1 MKSTLVFFLNQ
12 KMFCQCDIISHN
24 IPYTEIYI
32 IKFLLRPLLP
42 KLGIYIGILRGKSRV
57 ELSGGILSVK
67 TTSMGTLILI
77 LFSIVYNDNWTPPN
91 QINFFDK
98 RKELMVNTAFFERQ
112 IRADPDPVLYS
123 DIFFLKLKY

>member
-1 MKSTLVFFLNQ
+1 
-12 KMFCQCDIISHN
+12 MFCQCDIISHN

-67 TTSMGTLILI
+67 TTSMGTLY
-77 LFSIVYNDNWTPPN
+77 LFFSLYGAPTQAKAHQGNLWISSWL
-91 QINFFDK
+91 FHH
-98 RKELMVNTAFFERQ
+98 MVNQNILCVSGMKTGAKGSFQ
-112 IRADPDPVLYS
+112 GSWSYGCYS
-123 DIFFLKLKY
+123 YCHNYFAL